1 MSNKVQVIFT
11 FELVNRERKEVQGGG
26 VEVLD
31 MVTARVESKGLNKEC
46 QPGPQHAYAL
56 ILKRNAPGI
65 IRFLTD
71 EVKLRG
77 EKFGFEINTRSEE
90 ITETSDNIH

>member
-11 FELVNRERKEVQGGG
+11 FELVSHERKEVQGGVEITDG
-26 VEVLD
+26 VSVSVKSQGLSNVD
-31 MVTARVESKGLNKEC
+31 KG
-46 QPGPQHAYAL
+46 GPQHAYAL
-56 ILKRNAPGI
+56 ILKHNAHNI
-65 IRFLTD
+65 VRFLTD

-90 ITETSDNIH
+90 ITEASDNIH

>member
-1 MSNKVQVIFT
+1 M
-11 FELVNRERKEVQGGG
+11 
-26 VEVLD
+26 
-31 MVTARVESKGLNKEC
+31 ESKGLNKEC

-71 EVKLRG
+71 EVKITA
-77 EKFGFEINTRSEE
+77 EKCGFEMNTRSEG

>member
-11 FELVNRERKEVQGGG
+11 FELVNRERKEVQGG

-31 MVTARVESKGLNKEC
+31 MVTASVESKGLSKDC
-46 QPGPQHAYAL
+46 QPGPQHIYAL
-56 ILKRNAPGI
+56 ILKHNVPNI

-71 EVKLRG
+71 EVKTSAG
-77 EKFGFEINTRSEE
+77 KFGFKINTRSEE
-90 ITETSDNIH
+90 ITEASDNIH

>member
-11 FELVNRERKEVQGGG
+11 FELVNRERKEVQGG

-31 MVTARVESKGLNKEC
+31 MVTASVESKGLNKEC
-46 QPGPQHAYAL
+46 QLGPQHAYAL
-56 ILKRNAPGI
+56 ILKRHVPDI

-71 EVKLRG
+71 EVKVRAG
-77 EKFGFEINTRSEE
+77 KFGFEINTRSEE

>member
-11 FELVNRERKEVQGGG
+11 FELVGHERKEVQGG
-26 VEVLD
+26 VEIQDAVAAHVQILGD
-31 MVTARVESKGLNKEC
+31 EDGKS
-46 QPGPQHAYAL
+46 GPQHAYAY

-71 EVKLRG
+71 EIKVTAK
-77 EKFGFEINTRSEE
+77 KCGFEMNACSEK

>member
-1 MSNKVQVIFT
+1 M
-11 FELVNRERKEVQGGG
+11 KEKRFRGG
-26 VEVLD
+26 VEILD
-31 MVTARVESKGLNKEC
+31 GISVSVKSQGLSNVDKG
-46 QPGPQHAYAL
+46 GPQHAYAL
-56 ILKRNAPGI
+56 ILKHNAPNI

-71 EVKLRG
+71 EVKLSA

>member
-1 MSNKVQVIFT
+1 MKKKRF
-11 FELVNRERKEVQGGG
+11 RGG

-31 MVTARVESKGLNKEC
+31 MVTASVKSKGLNKEC

-56 ILKRNAPGI
+56 ILKRHAPGI
-65 IRFLTD
+65 IRFLTE
-71 EVKLRG
+71 EVKLSAG
-77 EKFGFEINTRSEE
+77 KFGFEINTRSEE

>member
-11 FELVNRERKEVQGGG
+11 FELVNREEKEVQGG

-31 MVTARVESKGLNKEC
+31 MVTASVESKGLGKEC
-46 QPGPQHAYAL
+46 QPGPQHLYAL
-56 ILKRNAPGI
+56 ILKRNSPNI

-71 EVKLRG
+71 EVKTRAG
-77 EKFGFEINTRSEE
+77 KFGLEINTCSKE
-90 ITETSDNIH
+90 ITQTSDNIH

>member
-11 FELVNRERKEVQGGG
+11 FELVNREEKEVQGG

-31 MVTARVESKGLNKEC
+31 MVTASVESKGLGKEC
-46 QPGPQHAYAL
+46 QPGPQHLYAL
-56 ILKRNAPGI
+56 ILKRNSPDI

-71 EVKLRG
+71 EVKTRAG
-77 EKFGFEINTRSEE
+77 KFGFEVNIHSEE
-90 ITETSDNIH
+90 ITQTSDNIH

>member
-11 FELVNRERKEVQGGG
+11 FELVNREEKEVQGGI
-26 VEVLD
+26 EVLD
-31 MVTARVESKGLNKEC
+31 MVTASVESKGLSKDC
-46 QPGPQHAYAL
+46 QPGPQHIYAL
-56 ILKRNAPGI
+56 ILKRNSPNI

-71 EVKLRG
+71 EVKTRAG
-77 EKFGFEINTRSEE
+77 RFGFEMNSSSTE

>member
-11 FELVNRERKEVQGGG
+11 FELINREEKEVQGG

-31 MVTARVESKGLNKEC
+31 MVTASVGSKGLSKEC
-46 QPGPQHAYAL
+46 QPGPQHLYAF
-56 ILKRNAPGI
+56 ILKRNSPNI

-71 EVKLRG
+71 EVKASAG
-77 EKFGFEINTRSEE
+77 KFGFEINTRSEE
-90 ITETSDNIH
+90 ITETPDNIH

>member
-11 FELVNRERKEVQGGG
+11 FELVSHEREEVQGG
-26 VEVLD
+26 VEFHD
-31 MVTARVESKGLNKEC
+31 AVTAHVQILDDKEGKSGL
-46 QPGPQHAYAL
+46 QHAYAL
-56 ILKRNAPGI
+56 ILKRHSPDI

-71 EVKLRG
+71 EVKVRAG
-77 EKFGFEINTRSEE
+77 KFGFEMNTRSEE

>member
-11 FELVNRERKEVQGGG
+11 FELINREEKEVQGG

-31 MVTARVESKGLNKEC
+31 MVTASVGSKGLSKEC
-46 QPGPQHAYAL
+46 QPAPQHLYAL
-56 ILKRNAPGI
+56 ILKRNSPNI

-71 EVKLRG
+71 EVKASAG
-77 EKFGFEINTRSEE
+77 KFGFEINTRSEE
-90 ITETSDNIH
+90 ITETPDNIH

>member
-1 MSNKVQVIFT
+1 M
-11 FELVNRERKEVQGGG
+11 KEKGFRGG

-31 MVTARVESKGLNKEC
+31 MVAASVESKGLNKEC

-56 ILKRNAPGI
+56 ILKCNAPGI

>member
-11 FELVNRERKEVQGGG
+11 FELVSRERKEVQGGVEITDG
-26 VEVLD
+26 VSVSVKSQGLSNVD
-31 MVTARVESKGLNKEC
+31 KG
-46 QPGPQHAYAL
+46 GPQHAYAL
-56 ILKRNAPGI
+56 ILKHNAPNI

-71 EVKLRG
+71 EVKTRAG
-77 EKFGFEINTRSEE
+77 KFGFEINTRSEE

>member
-26 VEVLD
+26 VLD
-31 MVTARVESKGLNKEC
+31 MVTVSVGSKGLNKEC

-56 ILKRNAPGI
+56 ILKRHTPDI

-71 EVKLRG
+71 EVKARAG
-77 EKFGFEINTRSEE
+77 KFGFEINTRSEE

>member
-11 FELVNRERKEVQGGG
+11 FELVSHERKEVQGG
-26 VEVLD
+26 VEVHD
-31 MVTARVESKGLNKEC
+31 AVTAHVQILGDKEGKSGL
-46 QPGPQHAYAL
+46 QYAYAL
-56 ILKRNAPGI
+56 ILKRHSPDI

-71 EVKLRG
+71 EVKISAG
-77 EKFGFEINTRSEE
+77 KFGFEMNTRSEE

>member
-11 FELVNRERKEVQGGG
+11 FELVNRERKEVQGG

-56 ILKRNAPGI
+56 VLKRNAPGI

>member
-1 MSNKVQVIFT
+1 MDNKVKVIFT
-11 FELVNRERKEVQGGG
+11 FELVNRERKEVQGR
-26 VEVLD
+26 VEILD

>member
-11 FELVNRERKEVQGGG
+11 FELINREEKEVQGG

-31 MVTARVESKGLNKEC
+31 MVTASVGSKGLSKGC
-46 QPGPQHAYAL
+46 HPGPQHLYAL
-56 ILKRNAPGI
+56 ILKRNSPNI

-71 EVKLRG
+71 EVKASAG
-77 EKFGFEINTRSEE
+77 KFGFEINTISEE